1 MRSSY
6 PESLETEAATFNPAH
21 DIKEVRCED
30 ERYSLPAHTKKV
42 FPVSQDVTKVDVK
55 QVP

>member
-1 MRSSY
+1 MTSSY
-6 PESLETEAATFNPAH
+6 PESLKAEAATFNPAH
-21 DIKEVRCED
+21 DIKEVRRED
-30 ERYSLPAHTKKV
+30 ERYPLSAHTKKV